1 MSSCAACAEHP
12 RLTFRRGKALDGRDK
27 HGHDGDKQT
36 AWEGTTMGLLDGKVA
51 LITGAGGGLGEA
63 YAQLFAREGAA
74 VVVNDLGGP
83 RDGSGA
89 DVSMAQKVVNAI
101 KAEGGRAVANG
112 ADIST
117 LAGGQSVFDDAIKNF
132 GRADILVN
140 NAGILL
146 DQTFAKATEAAWDR
160 VLKVHLKGT
169 FCCTQPVFKW
179 MRENGGGVIVNTSST
194 SGLIGN
200 FGQTNYGAAKGGLWG
215 LSNVL
220 AIEGRKY
227 NIRIWTLAPGALT
240 RMTADLPRYKENPGA
255 ALGPDGIAPAVLYM
269 VSELS
274 GDQTGKVL
282 GVSGPRGV
290 REMRMMEMEG
300 WKPPHTGWKAQDI
313 VDHAKDIFFSEE
325 QIKMGARRF

>member
-1 MSSCAACAEHP
+1 
-12 RLTFRRGKALDGRDK
+12 
-27 HGHDGDKQT
+27 
-36 AWEGTTMGLLDGKVA
+36 MGLLDGKVA

-63 YAQLFAREGAA
+63 YAKLFAREGAA

-83 RDGSGA
+83 RDGSGS
-89 DVSMAQKVVNAI
+89 DTGMAQQVVDAI
-101 KAEGGRAVANG
+101 KAAGGRAVANT

-117 LAGGQSVFDDAIKNF
+117 MAGGQSVFDDAIKHF

-146 DQTFAKATEAAWDR
+146 DQTFAKVSEANWDK
-160 VLKVHLKGT
+160 VMKVHLKGT
-169 FCCTQPVFKW
+169 FCVTQPVFKW
-179 MRENGGGVIVNTSST
+179 MKDNGGGVIVNTSST
-194 SGLIGN
+194 SGLLGN
-200 FGQTNYGAAKGGLWG
+200 FGQSNYGAAKGGIWG

-240 RMTADLPRYKENPGA
+240 RMTEDLPRYRENPGA
-255 ALGPDGIAPAVLYM
+255 ALAPEGIAPAVLYM
-269 VSELS
+269 VSGLS

-290 REMRMMEMEG
+290 REMKLMEMDG
-300 WKPPHTGWKAQDI
+300 WKPPHDGWSAEDI
-313 VDHAKDIFFSEE
+313 VSHAGEIFFSEE
-325 QIKMGARRF
+325 AIKAAGRPR

>member
-1 MSSCAACAEHP
+1 
-12 RLTFRRGKALDGRDK
+12 
-27 HGHDGDKQT
+27 
-36 AWEGTTMGLLDGKVA
+36 MGLLDGKVA
-51 LITGAGGGLGEA
+51 IITGAGGGLGEG
-63 YAQLFAREGAA
+63 YARLFAREGAA

-89 DVSMAQKVVNAI
+89 DKSMAQKVVDAI

-117 LAGGQSVFDDAIKNF
+117 IAGGQSVFDDAIKNF

-146 DQTFAKATEAAWDR
+146 DETFAKAKEANWDKVIR
-160 VLKVHLKGT
+160 VHLKGT

-200 FGQTNYGAAKGGLWG
+200 FGQTNYGAAKGGIWG

-227 NIRIWTLAPGALT
+227 NIRIWTLGPRRPDPHDRRPAPLQGEPGRGA
-240 RMTADLPRYKENPGA
+240 RPGRNRA
-255 ALGPDGIAPAVLYM
+255 GRAIHGLGPFRRPDR
-269 VSELS
+269 
-274 GDQTGKVL
+274 Q
-282 GVSGPRGV
+282 
-290 REMRMMEMEG
+290 
-300 WKPPHTGWKAQDI
+300 
-313 VDHAKDIFFSEE
+313 
-325 QIKMGARRF
+325 GARRLRSPWRARDADDGDGRLDAAVHGMEGRGYRHPRQGDLLLRRGDQEIGAEI